1 VKDHFFTKNE
11 NMNLLKKTSEGVLK
25 ISFFSILL
33 FSVFAFSA
41 KASDNLPGRP
51 DDRTKVKT
59 GVASFYSNLFVG
71 KKTANGEIFSQ
82 EKLTC
87 ASNLYPLGT
96 WLRITHAKNGKS
108 VIVKVND
115 RMHPRMKR
123 MVDLTKLAAKELGMI
138 AAGIAQVKVENLGVK
153 TPPGVLLD

>member
-1 VKDHFFTKNE
+1 
-11 NMNLLKKTSEGVLK
+11 MNLIKKVNIEFLK
-25 ISFFSILL
+25 ISFFSILM
-33 FSVFAFSA
+33 FSLLSFSS

-59 GVASFYSNLFVG
+59 GSASFYANFFVG
-71 KKTANGEIFSQ
+71 RKTANGEIFSQ

-87 ASNLYPLGT
+87 ASNVYPLGT
-96 WLRITHAKNGKS
+96 WLRVTHAKNGKS

-123 MVDLTKLAAKELGMI
+123 VVDLSKLAAKELGMI
-138 AAGIAQVKVENLGVK
+138 AAGVVQVKVESLGK
-153 TPPGVLLD
+153 KKPKASM